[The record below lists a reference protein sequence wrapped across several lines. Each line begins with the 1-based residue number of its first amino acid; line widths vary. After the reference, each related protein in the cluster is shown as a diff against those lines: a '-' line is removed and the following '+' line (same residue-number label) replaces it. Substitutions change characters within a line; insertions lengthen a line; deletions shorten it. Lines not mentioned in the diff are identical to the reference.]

1 MNTFITFRVILVST
15 SFALLL
21 GPVGYLIT
29 RKLNLTDDP
38 RSAPHKQH
46 NTPTSVAG
54 GPVLFV
60 SILASGVI
68 FGFYKTS
75 IFLPI
80 LLGSSIIFLFGIWD
94 DLKNI
99 SPLWKLIGQL
109 LAAIILIYF
118 GVQVRLFRQDWL
130 NYLLTILWV
139 VGIINAYNF
148 VDSMDGL
155 AVGLAV
161 IASSFFIL
169 VTIDSGQP
177 ELTLLSTILVG
188 VCLGAFFYNATPAVF
203 FLGDS
208 GAQLLG
214 FILAALGIAY
224 NPVGFERIA
233 SWYVPILLIG
243 VPIFDT
249 TLVVFSRLRRR
260 RRIYE
265 AGLDHTYHR
274 LVGLRLSSNRAVL
287 AMHLAAIL
295 LGCLAFIALPL
306 PPLISNLIFGAV
318 LLAGMVG
325 ILILERKHEF

>member
-1 MNTFITFRVILVST
+1 MNTFTTFRVILVST

-21 GPVGYLIT
+21 GPLGYLIT

-46 NTPTSVAG
+46 HTPTSVAG

-60 SILASGVI
+60 SILASGAI

-80 LLGSSIIFLFGIWD
+80 LLGASIIFLFGVWD

-109 LAAIILIYF
+109 LAAIILIYL

-306 PPLISNLIFGAV
+306 RPLISNLIFGAI